1 MVDFVAVLEVVRV
14 VVELLL
20 VVVIV
25 VVEVVAVSE
34 SVYDPNLTETPDLT
48 KFGLKER
55 ERELSNKFKNHVI
68 PGMIYMCPKRTC
80 LVIF

>member
-55 ERELSNKFKNHVI
+55 ERTLKQIQKSRHSGNDLYV
-68 PGMIYMCPKRTC
+68 P
-80 LVIF
+80 